1 MNSTSQPQL
10 AQPSTLWELI
20 VKYNAIHAT
29 VDRMGK
35 ELLKLMRH
43 PEATAEQID
52 EGRLKY
58 FLTYTRWVEARMVL
72 REKHPPHPLLPLFIQ
87 KELPWNKPE
96 EN

>member
-1 MNSTSQPQL
+1 MSQETQTP
-10 AQPSTLWELI
+10 TLGELT
-20 VKYNAIHAT
+20 VKYNAIHQT

-58 FLTYTRWVEARMVL
+58 FITYKRWVEARMVL
-72 REKHPPHPLLPLFIQ
+72 REKYPPHPILPRFIQ
-87 KELPWNKPE
+87 CELPWNKE
-96 EN
+96 D